1 MRYCEF
7 CVISKN
13 DYLVEHVQTVTSDI
27 LGHTYVGYFLQGP
40 YWENA
45 QFSPAFWHSFISN

>member
-27 LGHTYVGYFLQGP
+27 LEHTYVGYFLQGP